1 MQTSNSLVKKYVSS
15 FTFSPCIFFLSMYL
29 SVYLYIFL
37 SIYLYIYLF
46 ICYVF
51 YLNILFLSV
60 CLFVSNKRQ
69 NGWTDRVP
77 NFVWA
82 LTRPQRR
89 VLNDEIFKILC
100 RKFFIFVKIWKCA
113 EKYYEI
119 SKHFFYFYTVQRDKA
134 TVKSWNRRWPRS
146 ALKAY
151 YKHIFL
157 SIHLYYIS
165 IYLSIFYLS
174 IYLFFSIYL
183 LARPQNQ
190 QVSSLPLRMW
200 NQSVFN
206 VTAETGFIMINLPT
220 SAYYCSSY
228 RFITIQTIFNLYTKQ
243 SFVSRYRINFVHN

>member
-15 FTFSPCIFFLSMYL
+15 FTFSPCIFFLSMFL

-89 VLNDEIFKILC
+89 VLNDEIFKIVC
-100 RKFFIFVKIWKCA
+100 RKVFIFVKIWKCA

-119 SKHFFYFYTVQRDKA
+119 SKHFFIFILYKEIKPQLKVEIEDGRGAPWKPIINIFFCLFIYT
-134 TVKSWNRRWPRS
+134 
-146 ALKAY
+146 
-151 YKHIFL
+151 
-157 SIHLYYIS
+157 
-165 IYLSIFYLS
+165 IYLSIYRSFIYLS
-174 IYLFFSIYL
+174 ISFSLSIYSSGL
-183 LARPQNQ
+183 RINRSLHFHWECETSQYSMLQRR
-190 QVSSLPLRMW
+190 QVSSW
-200 NQSVFN
+200 
-206 VTAETGFIMINLPT
+206 
-220 SAYYCSSY
+220 
-228 RFITIQTIFNLYTKQ
+228 
-243 SFVSRYRINFVHN
+243 